1 MNTAR
6 LLVSSWSLDPL
17 AVLACA
23 MALGVAVRAWR
34 RGFRSSAGY
43 LFAAAAT
50 VVFAVASPIGA
61 VANGYLFSAHMLQHL
76 LLLLVAPP
84 LALMGVPPAKRGR
97 VDAPG
102 RPSLRLPP
110 TVAWGLGVAAMWLW
124 HAPTLCNAASQS
136 ALVHRAQ
143 EGSLLLLGATFWMPI
158 LGPRPD
164 RRLPALSGV
173 VYLFTACVACTI
185 LGLIVTFSPVEVCSV
200 YLRPTDRLGILPLL
214 RNRWGLTPERD
225 QQLGGLLMWVPSCL
239 VYLAGI
245 LGLLSRWYGGHEKA
259 QIGPRELA

>member
-6 LLVSSWSLDPL
+6 LLVSAWSLDPL

-23 MALGVAVRAWR
+23 MALGVAVRSGWR
-34 RGFRSSAGY
+34 RSGSNAAY

-61 VANGYLFSAHMLQHL
+61 VADGYLFSAHMLQHL

-84 LALMGVPPAKRGR
+84 LGLMGLPPARRGQG
-97 VDAPG
+97 DAPA

-110 TVAWGLGVAAMWLW
+110 TLAWGLGVAAMWLW

-143 EGSLLLLGATFWMPI
+143 EGSLLLLGTTFWMPI
-158 LGPRPD
+158 VGPRPD
-164 RRLPALSGV
+164 HQLPALAGV
-173 VYLFTACVACTI
+173 AYLFTACVACTV
-185 LGLIVTFSPVEVCSV
+185 LGVIVTFSPVEVCSV
-200 YLRPTDRLGILPLL
+200 YLRPTDRLGIMPLL

-225 QQLGGLLMWVPSCL
+225 QQLGGLLMWVPACL

-245 LGLLSRWYGGHEKA
+245 LGLLSRWYRGHDEA
-259 QIGPRELA
+259 QLAPRELA